1 MPAEW
6 LAVECRAC
14 RECMMVVGCH
24 ANVGSAAA
32 AGTAMQRG
40 GRGEPERASRAS
52 AGGWVWVGAGW
63 WCRAVRAGG
72 SPMQMEHLQCSSM
85 LSSSRDT
92 LSLQPGRQA
101 GAQAAV
107 AGGSEAAVV
116 TPLAA

>member
-1 MPAEW
+1 
-6 LAVECRAC
+6 
-14 RECMMVVGCH
+14 
-24 ANVGSAAA
+24 
-32 AGTAMQRG
+32 
-40 GRGEPERASRAS
+40 
-52 AGGWVWVGAGW
+52 
-63 WCRAVRAGG
+63 
-72 SPMQMEHLQCSSM
+72 MQMEHLQCSSM